1 MSRETGSRRFTSP
14 RKLSNPAPGTCLFLI
29 LGCCIREV
37 KPRAFHHLQ
46 AGKLYKPSQSML
58 KYGRLSCSEALCG
71 EGEGLL
77 SQALC
82 LPPAPGPGT
91 GTSPFHEV
99 NPSETESV
107 AACRVPCGDPPSGKI
122 SAWHQS
128 GTSVVSPSPQDKN
141 PDAAQ
146 RSSSSAESAPPPPSS
161 HHSPHLPGLLKLS
174 APSTLTTPGP
184 VSAFR
189 PCPGTSASPAA
200 SLPPA
205 LPLPNYVCLCVHFP
219 LLPSF

>member
-1 MSRETGSRRFTSP
+1 
-14 RKLSNPAPGTCLFLI
+14 
-29 LGCCIREV
+29 
-37 KPRAFHHLQ
+37 
-46 AGKLYKPSQSML
+46 ML

-77 SQALC
+77 SQVVSSTHS
-82 LPPAPGPGT
+82 PPGPGT

-99 NPSETESV
+99 NPSERESV
-107 AACRVPCGDPPSGKI
+107 AACRVPYGDPPSGKI
-122 SAWHQS
+122 SVWHQS
-128 GTSVVSPSPQDKN
+128 ETSVVFPSPHPVANTDSVIKDEN
-141 PDAAQ
+141 PDSAQ
-146 RSSSSAESAPPPPSS
+146 TSSSSSSAESAPPPPSS

-174 APSTLTTPGP
+174 TPSTLTMPGL

-189 PCPGTSASPAA
+189 SCPGTSASPAA

-205 LPLPNYVCLCVHFP
+205 LPLPNYICLCVHFP